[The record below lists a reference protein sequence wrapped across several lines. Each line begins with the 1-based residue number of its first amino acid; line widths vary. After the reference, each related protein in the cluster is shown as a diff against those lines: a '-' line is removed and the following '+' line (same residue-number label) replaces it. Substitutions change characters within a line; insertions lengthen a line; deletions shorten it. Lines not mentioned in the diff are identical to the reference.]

1 MLLHYNTKGEVKM
14 PALEIVLSD
23 DQIKVIQKQVFNLIS
38 TEIMKIKDGSDK
50 QRYMNKKQTCSYL
63 QISNNTLDHWIDRG
77 LPVIKINGV
86 VRFDS
91 LAIDKWL
98 SSKV

>member
-1 MLLHYNTKGEVKM
+1 MTS
-14 PALEIVLSD
+14 LEIILND
-23 DQIKVIQKQVFNLIS
+23 KQTKMIQQQISSLILHEIS
-38 TEIMKIKDGSDK
+38 KLGNTTEYR

-63 QISNNTLDHWIDRG
+63 QISNNTLDCWIGNG

-86 VRFDS
+86 LRFDI

-98 SSKV
+98 SDKV

>member
-1 MLLHYNTKGEVKM
+1 M
-14 PALEIVLSD
+14 PTLEIVLSD
-23 DQIKVIQKQVFNLIS
+23 DQIRVIQKQIFDLIS
-38 TEIMKIKDGSDK
+38 TEIMKAKDRPDK
-50 QRYMNKKQTCSYL
+50 QRYLNKKQACSYL
-63 QISNNTLDHWIDRG
+63 QVSNNTLTNWINRG